1 MVPMKNT
8 VVLVTTS
15 NSDLALYLNQNLI
28 CYFDS
33 NFDGSAVKQVVES
46 TADNLSNSL
55 NVDLVKKP
63 LHITRCDE
71 DWVSGEDVKS
81 LLSKVSSSSSPK
93 GLIKL
98 VS

>member
-46 TADNLSNSL
+46 TADNLSNTL

-63 LHITRCDE
+63 LHITKCDE
-71 DWVSGEDVKS
+71 DWVNGEDVNS
-81 LLSKVSSSSSPK
+81 LLSRIEKTTDSK
-93 GLIKL
+93 CLIKFA
-98 VS
+98 S